1 MGPAAVACL
10 MIALTHAPLGIE
22 VVRRGI
28 IFIDIAVAQIAGLG
42 VILAKIMF
50 HDPSLYIV
58 QGVALSLAILAGIFF
73 YKMETIVRDNLEA
86 VIGVSFV
93 LAASVLLLVL
103 SGSTQAGEDLTH
115 LLGGQVLFVTWEM
128 VLSHGAIYLCIL
140 VLWFFYPVCR
150 TGLSFYMI
158 FAFALTSSVQLIG
171 VYLVFSSL
179 ILPALAALNTQRPH
193 IVAWSCGISSVLLG
207 MAVSILIDYPSGPI
221 MVVSFVLVA
230 LSFVTGKTLLTRTT
244 TREG

>member
-1 MGPAAVACL
+1 MGPALAACL

-28 IFIDIAVAQIAGLG
+28 IFIDLAIAQIAALG
-42 VILAKIMF
+42 IVIANIIF
-50 HDPSLYIV
+50 HDPSVYAV
-58 QGVALSLAILAGIFF
+58 QGLALLLAILAGTFF
-73 YKMETIVRDNLEA
+73 YKMETVVRDNLEA

-93 LAASVLLLVL
+93 LAASLVLLVL

-115 LLGGQVLFVTWEM
+115 LLGGQVLFVTWEQ
-128 VLSHGAIYLCIL
+128 VLSHSFVYLCVL
-140 VLWFFYPVCR
+140 FLWFFYPACR
-150 TGLSFYMI
+150 SGLSFYVV
-158 FAFALTSSVQLIG
+158 FAFALTSSVQLVG

-179 ILPALAALNTQRPH
+179 ILPALAALNTQRPY

-230 LSFVTGKTLLTRTT
+230 LSFVAGRILLPQAIAR
-244 TREG
+244 